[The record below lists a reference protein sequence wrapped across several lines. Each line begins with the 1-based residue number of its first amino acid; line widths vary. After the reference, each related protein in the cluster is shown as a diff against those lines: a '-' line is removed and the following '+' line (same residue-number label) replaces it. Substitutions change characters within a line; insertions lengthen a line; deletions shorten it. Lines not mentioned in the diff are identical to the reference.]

1 MMLVSK
7 SGAWGARACAG
18 AQRRGIIMGSLLHRR
33 SILVLI
39 LIALAALAVSLVA
52 GLASAGAED
61 TPSPAASADGGKVIY
76 RVGWNDEPDS
86 LNPYIGYTA
95 EAFEIWYLNY
105 DALIGYDEATL
116 SPMTGEETTGLAT
129 DWTTSEDGLV
139 WTFTIRQDAVFSDGE
154 PLTAEDVAFSYN
166 YVIENDLENWTSYTN
181 LIEKAT
187 VIDDYTVEFTCSKP
201 KPDMIRHYVP
211 IVPEHVWSKITPE
224 DAAKGFQNLPTIVGS
239 GPFTCTEWK
248 KSSYLK
254 MEANPNWRGPAPK
267 IDEIYFMY
275 FTNADTMVQDLKS
288 GTIDGAAGL
297 KANQMGQFENEP
309 GITAE
314 AIAVDGFNELGFN
327 CYDSDDSKAHPACRD
342 AKFRQALAWAVDLQK
357 GVDLVYQGYT
367 TAGTTIIPPNYYT
380 DPDWHWEPTDDVKY
394 TYDPEK
400 AKQLLDEAGY
410 PDSDGD
416 GLREW
421 DGKPIELSLIARTES
436 SESQQYAKL
445 FAGWFK
451 DVGIK
456 IKIELMDEGA
466 LMDRQYEYTG
476 DTFTPNYDLF
486 LWGWYLDFDP
496 GSMLSYFT
504 ADQIEN
510 WSDCNWT
517 DPEYEELYVLQN
529 EELDTAKRLEYVHRM
544 QQILYEQAPY
554 IVTDY
559 GPDFEAWNTA
569 KWEGYIHIPDPNG
582 NVLLPPFGNGCG
594 YMNFLSI
601 GPMSAE
607 TAGDEGGNTN
617 LWIAIIAAVVIVA
630 IIVVLVMRSRKPQA
644 TEE

>member
-1 MMLVSK
+1 
-7 SGAWGARACAG
+7 
-18 AQRRGIIMGSLLHRR
+18 MGSLRHRR

-52 GLASAGAED
+52 GLASAAADE
-61 TPSPAASADGGKVIY
+61 TPSPAAEGDAVIY
-76 RVGWNDEPDS
+76 RVGWTDEPDS
-86 LNPYIGYTA
+86 LNPFIGYTA

-105 DALIGYDEATL
+105 DALIGYDAADLT
-116 SPMTGEETTGLAT
+116 PMKGEESLGLAT
-129 DWTTSEDGLV
+129 DWTTSEDGLT
-139 WTFTIRQDAVFSDGE
+139 WTFTIRQDTVFSDGE
-154 PLTAEDVAFSYN
+154 PLTAEDVAFTYN
-166 YVIENDLENWTSYTN
+166 YIIENDLENWTSYTN
-181 LIEKAT
+181 LIEQAT

-254 MEANPNWRGPAPK
+254 MEANPNWRGPEPK

-275 FTNADTMVQDLKS
+275 FTNADTMVQDLKA
-288 GTIDGAAGL
+288 GTIDGAASL
-297 KANQMGQFENEP
+297 VASQMAQLESEP

-314 AIAVDGFNELGFN
+314 AISVDGFNELGFN
-327 CYDSDDSKAHPACRD
+327 CYDSPDSKAHPACRD

-357 GVDLVYQGYT
+357 GVDLVWLGYSPP
-367 TAGTTIIPPNYYT
+367 GTTIIPPNYYE
-380 DPDWHWEPTDDVKY
+380 DPDWHWEPPDDVRY

-400 AKQLLDEAGY
+400 AKQMLDEAGY

-416 GLREW
+416 GVREYE
-421 DGKPIELSLIARTES
+421 GKPIQLSLIARTES
-436 SESQQYAKL
+436 NESQQYAKL

-451 DVGIK
+451 DVGVK
-456 IKIELMDEGA
+456 IKIEQMDEGA
-466 LMDRQYEYTG
+466 LMDRMYNYEG
-476 DTFTPNYDLF
+476 DTFAPDFELF

-510 WSDCNWT
+510 WSDCNWS
-517 DPEYEELYVLQN
+517 DPEYEELYKLQG
-529 EELDTAKRLEYVHRM
+529 EELDTEKRLEYVHRM

-559 GPDFEAWNTA
+559 GPDFEAWNTD

-594 YMNFLSI
+594 YANFLSI
-601 GPMSAE
+601 GPKTAE
-607 TAGDEGGNTN
+607 GEEEDSGAV
-617 LWIAIIAAVVIVA
+617 LWVAIVAAVVILA
-630 IIVVLVMRSRKPQA
+630 IVVWFIMRARKPQA